1 MPAFV
6 VSIDG
11 PDFTGKTT
19 ISNLVVEH
27 LREIFPKWII
37 KKTEVP
43 SSLVTG
49 SFTKILR
56 NSADEVDDEVFALA
70 YAADHL
76 HHDRRFIQA
85 YKKSPQRYIIVQ
97 ERSLLTT
104 FIYQSLIGQVKLS
117 WLREINKL
125 DRNIPDLQLILKMK
139 LDELMKRQELERRDF
154 DKFETKAH
162 LTKQVQTYYQLPAE
176 LKRLFRVQYIE
187 ANGNP
192 ADVAKDCAYAV
203 QRAIG
208 KLK

>member
-19 ISNLVVEH
+19 ISNLVVEQ
-27 LREIFPKWII
+27 LRELFPNWII

-49 SFTKILR
+49 AFTKILR
-56 NSADEVDDEVFALA
+56 NSADSVTDEVFALA

-76 HHDRRFIQA
+76 HHDRRFIRT
-85 YKKSPQRYIIVQ
+85 YKSSPQRYIIVQ

-104 FIYQSLIGQVKLS
+104 FIYQSLIGKVNLK
-117 WLREINKL
+117 WLREINRF
-125 DRNIPDLQLILKMK
+125 DSNIPDLQLILKINFE
-139 LDELMKRQELERRDF
+139 ELLQRQDLERRDF
-154 DKFETKAH
+154 DKFETKSH
-162 LTKQVQTYYQLPAE
+162 LAKQVKVYYSLSQE
-176 LKRLFRVQYIE
+176 LKKLFHVQYVE

-192 ADVAKDCAYAV
+192 EDVAKECAYAV
-203 QRAIG
+203 KRALA
-208 KLK
+208 KWK